1 MQNDG
6 LPLHSALMP
15 ERARHLIGVRALPFR
30 RVTGFAVFL
39 SCLFPIISAPL
50 AAQDFPTAEEAAA
63 AAADEP
69 LVLDDLEIVAEGL
82 SFEQEFTLRMLRES
96 LDKPK
101 SQKEEDRDE
110 WVCWVDEATG
120 SSFNYLN
127 CARNGD
133 IWALQP
139 SSMGGGSMA
148 IGAPMPQAGYGSI
161 MRSSRPV
168 NRAKLRQAMDNLN
181 GDEAFDR
188 EFITLA
194 LSGERPPR
202 DIPDEEELDQFAKA
216 YEELGRLQQRG
227 ASEGRQIGAI
237 EATGLTLARY
247 NRIAELTEVYQ
258 SIENEVAERL
268 GR

>member
-1 MQNDG
+1 MTETTH
-6 LPLHSALMP
+6 HSA
-15 ERARHLIGVRALPFR
+15 GVQPAEAQPQPGRQAGWVAVAL
-30 RVTGFAVFL
+30 VTLGLA
-39 SCLFPIISAPL
+39 SAFPL

-82 SFEQEFTLRMLRES
+82 SFEQEFTLRMLRER

-110 WVCWVDEATG
+110 WVCWIDEATG
-120 SSFNYLN
+120 SNFNYLN

-139 SSMGGGSMA
+139 SSMGGGAMA

-161 MRSSRPV
+161 MRSSHPV
-168 NRAKLRQAMDNLN
+168 NRAKLKQAMDNLN
-181 GDEAFDR
+181 GNEEFDK
-188 EFITLA
+188 EFIALA

-202 DIPDEEELDQFAKA
+202 DIPDEEELDQFAEA
-216 YEELGRLQQRG
+216 YKTLGRLQRRG

-237 EATGLTLARY
+237 EETGLTLARY

>member
-1 MQNDG
+1 LGRIDRVAASLLCLTLG
-6 LPLHSALMP
+6 FSAS
-15 ERARHLIGVRALPFR
+15 GV
-30 RVTGFAVFL
+30 
-39 SCLFPIISAPL
+39 
-50 AAQDFPTAEEAAA
+50 AQDFPTAEEAAA
-63 AAADEP
+63 AAAEEP
-69 LVLDDLEIVAEGL
+69 LVLDDLEIVADGL

-168 NRAKLRQAMDNLN
+168 NRAKLRQAMENLN
-181 GDEAFDR
+181 GNAEFDR
-188 EFITLA
+188 EFIALS

-202 DIPDEEELDQFAKA
+202 DIPDEEELDRFAEA
-216 YEELGRLQQRG
+216 YAELGRLQQRG
-227 ASEGRQIGAI
+227 ASESRQIGAI
-237 EATGLTLARY
+237 EAKGLTLARY

-258 SIENEVAERL
+258 SIENQVAERL

>member
-1 MQNDG
+1 VAG
-6 LPLHSALMP
+6 ALMSLGLAAAWP
-15 ERARHLIGVRALPFR
+15 V
-30 RVTGFAVFL
+30 
-39 SCLFPIISAPL
+39 

-63 AAADEP
+63 AAGDDP
-69 LVLDDLEIVAEGL
+69 LILDDLEIVADGL

-120 SSFNYLN
+120 SNFNYLN

-139 SSMGGGSMA
+139 SSMGGGAMA
-148 IGAPMPQAGYGSI
+148 IGAPLPQAGYGSI
-161 MRSSRPV
+161 MRSSNPV
-168 NRAKLRQAMDNLN
+168 NRAKLNQAMENLN
-181 GDEAFDR
+181 GNAEFDK

-202 DIPDEEELDQFAKA
+202 DIPDEEELDQFAEA
-216 YEELGRLQQRG
+216 YEELGKLQRRG

-237 EATGLTLARY
+237 EDTGLTLARY

-258 SIENEVAERL
+258 SIENQVAERL

>member
-1 MQNDG
+1 MMKRAHHQLGMQSPRFRG
-6 LPLHSALMP
+6 VPWFGGALLFLM
-15 ERARHLIGVRALPFR
+15 LGV
-30 RVTGFAVFL
+30 
-39 SCLFPIISAPL
+39 SAPL
-50 AAQDFPTAEEAAA
+50 SAQDFPTAEEAAA

-69 LVLDDLEIVAEGL
+69 LVLDDLEIVADGL

-120 SSFNYLN
+120 SNFNYLN

-139 SSMGGGSMA
+139 SSMGGGAMA

-161 MRSSRPV
+161 MRSSNPV
-168 NRAKLRQAMDNLN
+168 NRAKLKQAMDNLN
-181 GDEAFDR
+181 GNAEFDK
-188 EFITLA
+188 EFIALS

-202 DIPDEEELDQFAKA
+202 DIPDEKELDQFAEA
-216 YEELGRLQQRG
+216 YEALGRLQRRG

-237 EATGLTLARY
+237 EETGLTLARY